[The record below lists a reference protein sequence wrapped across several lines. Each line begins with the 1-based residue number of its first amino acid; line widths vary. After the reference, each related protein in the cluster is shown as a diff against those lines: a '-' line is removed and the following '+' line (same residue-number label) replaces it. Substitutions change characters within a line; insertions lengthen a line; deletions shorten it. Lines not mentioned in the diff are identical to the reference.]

1 MFGNAVN
8 VKQLIFFRVTEV
20 ADQLFEFRLYTAYS
34 FRGIQVG
41 FNMFK
46 QRERSLV
53 STP

>member
-8 VKQLIFFRVTEV
+8 VKQLIYFRVTEV
-20 ADQLFEFRLYTAYS
+20 ADQLFRLYTAYS